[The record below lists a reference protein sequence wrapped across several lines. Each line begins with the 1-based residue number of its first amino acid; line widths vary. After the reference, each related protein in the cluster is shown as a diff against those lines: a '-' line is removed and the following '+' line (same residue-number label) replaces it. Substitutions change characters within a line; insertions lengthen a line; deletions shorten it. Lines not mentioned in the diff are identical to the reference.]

1 MDELGLPELSNEQT
15 EVLCQTAENAAR
27 KLVLSKVSSKL
38 VDRLDISVEAEGAKP
53 VSVTVEVDLQ
63 LTPEAK
69 GVDAQA
75 LVDEATKAA
84 HQAAENYL
92 RKLK

>member
-1 MDELGLPELSNEQT
+1 MDELGIPELSNEQT

-53 VSVTVEVDLQ
+53 VCVTVEVDLQ
-63 LTPEAK
+63 LTSEAK

-84 HQAAENYL
+84 HKAAENYL